1 MCMACEMEAMWFAA
15 MEARARAVA
24 AEGDAVLPRLEKGRA
39 GEGIAGNA
47 GGEHGVHGESADS
60 NPNPPPEE
68 GGGSTGPFACEETQ
82 AE

>member
-1 MCMACEMEAMWFAA
+1 MCMACEMEAMWFAS

-24 AEGDAVLPRLEKGRA
+24 AEGDAVLPPLEKGRD
-39 GEGIAGNA
+39 GEGIAG
-47 GGEHGVHGESADS
+47 GERGVHGESADPH
-60 NPNPPPEE
+60 PNPPPEE